1 MSRRCRG
8 EVFGPSTT
16 SSTASPVLCRRCTE
30 DLQAS
35 PPNPQHISLGSH
47 DVATLPLCLFR
58 IPHLP
63 VLASC
68 VSMISTL
75 PLPLPP
81 QPFWSV
87 LVVEHVSHSSLTLP
101 QLVEPSVL
109 RVYRTFMSA
118 TVQFCRTVAS
128 FYAISD
134 PACGISSI

>member
-1 MSRRCRG
+1 MFLLVRSRRCRG
-8 EVFGPSTT
+8 ELFGPSTT

-68 VSMISTL
+68 VSVIS
-75 PLPLPP
+75 PP
-81 QPFWSV
+81 AATFAATAV
-87 LVVEHVSHSSLTLP
+87 LVCFGGGTCFAFVSDTPPVSWAFRFEGLP
-101 QLVEPSVL
+101 NISVSYCPVLPNGRVVL
-109 RVYRTFMSA
+109 RYL
-118 TVQFCRTVAS
+118 
-128 FYAISD
+128 
-134 PACGISSI
+134 